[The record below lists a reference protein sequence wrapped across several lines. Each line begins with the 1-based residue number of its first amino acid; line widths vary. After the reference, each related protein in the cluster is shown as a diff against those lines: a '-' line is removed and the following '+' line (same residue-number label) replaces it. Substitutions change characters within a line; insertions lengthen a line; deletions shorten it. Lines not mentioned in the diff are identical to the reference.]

1 MHRKHHPNSE
11 QALQYATQLETT
23 HKQIQMNLEKG
34 QNEMELRENKSRKEG
49 PQLKEGNKVWLNTKN
64 LKTKRP
70 SRKLDHTKVGPFR
83 IEAVVGP
90 VNYQLELP
98 KNSKLHPVF
107 HVSLLEKASDNI
119 PTATTF
125 DYEPEE
131 EDIYE
136 VEKILHQNGDQYL
149 IKWVNYPDSENTWE
163 PEENL
168 LPNCAKLLQ
177 AWKRR
182 GSKLSAR

>member
-1 MHRKHHPNSE
+1 
-11 QALQYATQLETT
+11 
-23 HKQIQMNLEKG
+23 
-34 QNEMELRENKSRKEG
+34 MERRENKLKRDG
-49 PQLKEGNKVWLNTKN
+49 PQLKKGDKVWLNTKN
-64 LKTKRP
+64 LKTKRLN
-70 SRKLDHTKVGPFR
+70 RKLDHTKVGPFR

-107 HVSLLEKASDNI
+107 HVLFLEKASDNT

-136 VEKILHQNGDQYL
+136 VEKILHQNGD
-149 IKWVNYPDSENTWE
+149 
-163 PEENL
+163 
-168 LPNCAKLLQ
+168 
-177 AWKRR
+177 
-182 GSKLSAR
+182 